1 MSDLHPIKVV
11 ARRTGLSP
19 HVIRA
24 WEKRYNAVTPRRT
37 PTNRRVYL
45 SEDIERL
52 ILLRRATLA
61 GRSIGQIAQMPTDEL
76 RELVTEDEMAQSQ
89 APASKASFARPRG
102 SNGALET
109 ALAAVEKLDPEGLQA
124 ALERASVTMTRPELV
139 EQLVAPLLERIGDA
153 WRDGSL
159 RVASEHLAAATLRTF
174 LGNMNGTFPALADS
188 PRLLVT
194 TPAGQLHELG
204 ALIAGTAAAAEGWHI
219 TYLGPSLP
227 AEEIVAAAQMNRS
240 RAVALSIVLADDA
253 HLNGELTRLGQLMP
267 DNIAILIGGRASS
280 NYTDVIRQIGAI
292 QLHDLQGFRA
302 ELDSLR
308 SETGPRAGS

>member
-24 WEKRYNAVTPRRT
+24 WEKRYKAVTPRRT
-37 PTNRRVYL
+37 PTNRRVYR

-61 GRSIGQIAQMPTDEL
+61 GRSIGQIAQMPTEEL
-76 RELVTEDEMAQSQ
+76 RELVNEDELAQSQ
-89 APASKASFARPRG
+89 APVPTSVTRPRT
-102 SNGALET
+102 SNGTLEAALN
-109 ALAAVEKLDPEGLQA
+109 AVENLDPEGLQA
-124 ALERASVTMTRPELV
+124 ALERASVTMSRPALI
-139 EQLVAPLLERIGDA
+139 EQIVAPLLGRVGDA

-174 LGNMNGTFPALADS
+174 LGNMNGTFPALADA

-227 AEEIVAAAQMNRS
+227 AEEIVAAAQMNQS

-253 HLNGELTRLGQLMP
+253 HLKGELARLGQLMP

-280 NYTDVIRQIGAI
+280 HYADVIHQIGAI
-292 QLHDLQGFRA
+292 GLHDLQGLRN

-308 SETGPRAGS
+308 SGTGPSDETE